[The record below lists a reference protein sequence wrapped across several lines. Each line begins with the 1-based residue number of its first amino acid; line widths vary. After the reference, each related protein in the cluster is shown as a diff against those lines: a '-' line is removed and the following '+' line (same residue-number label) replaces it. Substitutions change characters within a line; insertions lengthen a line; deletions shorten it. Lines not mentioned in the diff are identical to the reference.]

1 MDGLRQKALKID
13 GVSEF
18 GVSNRKNKRFYVVR
32 EGRKIHFGSK
42 TNNTF
47 IDHHDETKRLNW
59 QKRHSQ
65 IMTKQ
70 LGYAYLD
77 KDQPA
82 YYSWHLL
89 W

>member
-1 MDGLRQKALKID
+1 MEALRDKALKMT

-18 GVSNRKNKRFYVVR
+18 GNSNRVGKRFYVVYN
-32 EGRKIHFGSK
+32 GRKIHFGSK

-47 IDHHDETKRLNW
+47 YDHGDKTKRMNW

-65 IMTKQ
+65 IMTKR
-70 LGYAYLD
+70 GYAYLD
-77 KDQPA
+77 RDQPA